1 MKKSMALLLAV
12 VMVFALCA
20 CGGQTNDPQTASGEK
35 ILNVA
40 ASFAYPSLDA
50 HKEYYGWYTSIYG
63 VTETLFKMGDDSTA
77 QPCLAED
84 AVADGKTWTVTLKDD
99 VCFSNGEPVTAEMAA
114 RNLQR
119 AAQVDCAGVICL
131 ADDRAVN
138 P

>member
-1 MKKSMALLLAV
+1 MKKRIALLLAV

-84 AVADGKTWTVTLKDD
+84 AVADGKRFLALFYDNP
-99 VCFSNGEPVTAEMAA
+99 S
-114 RNLQR
+114 
-119 AAQVDCAGVICL
+119 AGRIYGRIGFHKCGRYAML
-131 ADDRAVN
+131 R
-138 P
+138 